1 MSKKIVLT
9 EAPVKRVLPT
19 KVVINKMLE
28 VEAFIAK
35 LPNAKFGDDTCPLK
49 HSFGDDIYI
58 REIFMPKGMLITSKL
73 HKTDHPFFV
82 LRGELSVLT
91 GAGLF
96 KVKAPFFG
104 MTKAGTK
111 RILYIHE
118 DTHWITVHATKE
130 TDLKKI
136 ESQLIAESYS
146 DLPENV
152 KNVLEAKDAERE
164 SICHSQQLERS

>member
-1 MSKKIVLT
+1 MSEKTILT
-9 EAPVKRVLPT
+9 EGPVKRVIPT
-19 KVVINKMLE
+19 EVVINKMLE

-82 LRGELSVLT
+82 MSGELSVLT
-91 GAGLF
+91 GDGLF
-96 KVKAPFFG
+96 KIRGPYFG

-118 DTHWITVHATKE
+118 DTHWITVHATSK
-130 TDLKKI
+130 TDLKVI
-136 ESQLIAESYS
+136 ESELIAESYS

-164 SICHSQQLERS
+164 SICHSQQLGRS